1 MNKCFY
7 YYRAILTSF
16 PPAIQDR
23 ILVVGAT
30 NRPQEL
36 DEAARR
42 RFVKRLYI
50 PLPEAAA
57 RRNLLVRLLRKNQH
71 NLSPQEMDTI
81 VERTQG
87 FSGADIRALC
97 TEAAMGPI
105 RELSMGKDISSL
117 NVNDVP
123 AIRSCH
129 FVDALASVR
138 PSVSEKDLG
147 NLQQWND
154 EFGSFKRAV
163 EAVA

>member
-1 MNKCFY
+1 M
-7 YYRAILTSF
+7 
-16 PPAIQDR
+16 AIQDR

-57 RRNLLVRLLRKNQH
+57 RCNLLGRLLRKNQH
-71 NLSPQEMDTI
+71 NLSPQEIDTI
-81 VERTQG
+81 VARTQG

-105 RELSMGKDISSL
+105 RELSMGKDISSV

-123 AIRSCH
+123 AIRYCH
-129 FVDALASVR
+129 FTDALASVR

-147 NLQQWND
+147 SLQQWND

-163 EAVA
+163 EAVS